1 MTKRTNKFISL
12 LLTLCMTLSV
22 FAGLSTTAF
31 AADGVT
37 VKIVSF
43 LRGEQNDLRSSELL
57 EARVSGYD
65 GNVRDLTY
73 EWTNEIGTYLYVY
86 NDHNMYG
93 INGTSGEVEI
103 YNDDVD
109 SSSNMAGRSYKDSF
123 SGQGFAWAAIY
134 GANYSN
140 SDLLGTI
147 TVTVKDANGNV
158 IATDSHTGTRSG
170 RFGRYTYSGFVADN
184 LGNDLQAT
192 AFGIFEGD
200 AKHIK
205 ELFSESSIV
214 HISCVESTVTDA
226 AVTSGREYISLTD
239 NSDGTYTV
247 NALKPGVSEIKM
259 TVEKGNCKFHQYSDG
274 ESTTKVYVYKRP
286 VPTPTT
292 TTITLTNLDEHCTYY
307 IDGVQGKY
315 QADGT
320 VIFEGLTPNTTYTIE
335 AQGQA
340 EGTEVV
346 YAYTQAT
353 TLPVY
358 NATVKVL
365 LDGGYDAETATAYGT
380 LVDISA
386 VEETDNQLY
395 LKDKNASEYVSLT
408 HASTGTYT
416 ASVSNGTYNVF
427 TDAKED
433 SQLCDQELDIVN
445 QDRTRYLFYYS
456 VKYDAAGGIGAPAT
470 VYEHESHAVTV
481 SSQVPT
487 YEGYNFIGW
496 KDQDGNIY
504 QPGAVLTT
512 DIEKAYTLTAQW
524 EEATSALVNLKV
536 VVDHEFE
543 NGMDPKIGGTLTVDL
558 AYRYD
563 ASETYVEV
571 VGKEASFDD
580 WYSTG
585 TRTGNVTTKEYKGI
599 FTDLSSKYEYSAN
612 VFLEH
617 YQVVNSE
624 VTKTVDANGNA
635 TYDVVVY
642 LEYNPDLFMLTYNTV
657 ADESIPNELIPQATD
672 IKILNWDATVAN
684 EWAPITRHKD
694 YSVDVLFD
702 SADGRHGQG
711 TYGVPVYNNGATSYY
726 RVHAAGL
733 TLADGKEI
741 LLSTEDGINYYS
753 IATEGLAKGAYS
765 AVVTVEDGYDVE
777 NTDLDGAY
785 GAYIIE
791 DINNNYAQQGTI
803 IVTVYV
809 NRYDVIF
816 NSNGGSAVPTIEDQ
830 FTIPNVSEYVPTK
843 AGYTFAGWY
852 TDTALTAPVVP
863 GTVMSSDV
871 TLYAKWE
878 ENKTIKGTVSV
889 DGVFELDG
897 EEYVIHDTDRL
908 AEVVILLQR
917 IDENGYFVSIAN
929 TKAAITYN
937 GNVGTGTYEF
947 TDVPND
953 GKNYRIK
960 VMAINYNDVYQNEL
974 SSSTVVTNFSAYDTT
989 HYVAEYNGDATAIVN
1004 AYLAAEPALFD
1015 LQYRIDATAIGEG
1028 FRPTGVETAI
1038 TYDDGKGET
1047 NPQLWTVIS
1056 QMVKNGAVVGQET
1069 ALNAGV
1075 GNNSFKV
1082 WESHSNGVT
1091 LYDYSIKLEKYTSGG
1106 VESVLDEKAVPFKV
1120 FYNGSARYSA
1130 VSGQTQELVATLVPK
1145 MYTITFDTQSGE
1157 ELITG
1162 MDSYLTTTGIFQDA
1176 YYWSFG
1182 TKITARPI
1190 RQGYRFLGWFDEAGN
1205 KVIEVAPDKAED
1217 ITVYAKWE
1225 AIETYINNYAYIF
1238 GYNDS
1243 VMGAEGPLL
1252 RCEVSAMVHRLVKQ
1266 NGKLGDFVYN
1276 EADTP
1281 DFNDIAGEWFRSG
1294 IEYVNHKGAFPKQD
1308 NVYPYVQ
1315 VTRGEAFKIICVG
1328 LGFVEDTTL
1337 SNAEYADFL
1346 YSAGYIQGDENG
1358 NLNVDS
1364 FITRAE
1370 FCTMYNR
1377 IIGREMALLETKA
1390 GEAITAET
1398 YGFTDLDSEKW
1409 YYEAMVRATSA
1420 YDDEGYV
1427 DLALR
1432 GIRNDLDDYNG

>member
-43 LRGEQNDLRSSELL
+43 LRGEQNDLRASELL

-86 NDHNMYG
+86 NNHNMYG

-184 LGNDLQAT
+184 LGSDLQAT

-340 EGTEVV
+340 EGTDVV

-358 NATVKVL
+358 NATIKFI
-365 LDGGYDAETATAYGT
+365 LDGGYDATAATAYGT
-380 LVDISA
+380 LVDINE
-386 VEETDNQLY
+386 VEATDNQLF
-395 LKDKNASEYVSLT
+395 LKEESGSQFIPLT
-408 HASTGTYT
+408 HSAKGTYT
-416 ASVSNGTYNVF
+416 AAVENGTYNIF
-427 TDAKED
+427 EEENADT
-433 SQLCDQELDIVN
+433 QICDQELDIVN
-445 QDRTRYLFYYS
+445 QDRIRYLFYYS

-558 AYRYD
+558 AYRHD

-580 WYSTG
+580 WYQTG
-585 TRTGNVTTKEYKGI
+585 TREGNITTKEYPALY
-599 FTDLSSKYEYSAN
+599 TELSGKYEYSAN

-617 YQVVNSE
+617 YQVTDAQVN
-624 VTKTVDANGNA
+624 KTTDAEGNA
-635 TYDVVVY
+635 TYDVTVY
-642 LEYNPDLFMLTYNTV
+642 LKYNPDLFMLQYKTV
-657 ADESIPNELIPQATD
+657 ADQSVPEELIPQATG
-672 IKILNWDATVAN
+672 IKILNWDASVED
-684 EWAPITRHKD
+684 EWAPISRHKE
-694 YSVDVLFD
+694 YSVDVEFV
-702 SADGRHGQG
+702 GRNGNG
-711 TYGVPVYNNGATSYY
+711 SYGVPIFNNGALSYY

-733 TLADGKEI
+733 TLNDGTEI
-741 LLSTEDGINYYS
+741 LLETKDGINYYS
-753 IATEGLAKGAYS
+753 LATDNLGYGAYS
-765 AVVTVEDGYDVE
+765 AVVTVKGGADVE
-777 NTDLDGAY
+777 GTDLDGAY
-785 GAYIIE
+785 GAYITA
-791 DINNNYAQQGTI
+791 DLNGNYAQQGEI
-803 IVTVYV
+803 LVTVYV

-878 ENKTIKGTVSV
+878 ENKKVKGTVSIA
-889 DGVFELDG
+889 GSYELEDG
-897 EEYVIHDTDRL
+897 EHVILDKDR
-908 AEVVILLQR
+908 ANKVVVLLQR
-917 IDENGYFVSIAN
+917 IDGNGYFVSVAN
-929 TKAAITYN
+929 QTVEVNYN
-937 GNVGTGTYEF
+937 GNVGTGTFEF
-947 TDVPND
+947 ADVPND
-953 GKNYRIK
+953 GKDYRIK
-960 VMAINYNDVYQNEL
+960 AMAANYGDLYQNEV
-974 SSSTVVTNFSAYDTT
+974 SSSTVVTDFGAYDTT
-989 HYVAEYNGDATAIVN
+989 HYIAEYNGDATAVVN
-1004 AYLAAEPALFD
+1004 AYLPFEPQVFD
-1015 LQYRIDATAIGEG
+1015 LSYSIDATAISEG
-1028 FRPTGVETAI
+1028 FRPDSFEMVI
-1038 TYDDGKGET
+1038 TCDDKSGET
-1047 NPQLWTVIS
+1047 TPQKWAVIS
-1056 QMVKNGAVVGQET
+1056 QMIKDGEVVGEDV
-1069 ALNAGV
+1069 ALSAGV
-1075 GNNSFKV
+1075 GNGSYPV
-1082 WESHSNGVT
+1082 WQSHADGVS
-1091 LYDYSIKLEKYTSGG
+1091 LYDYSLALKTCTVNG
-1106 VESVLDEKAVPFKV
+1106 DEKLIDVKEVPFMIYYSNPV
-1120 FYNGSARYSA
+1120 RYSA
-1130 VSGQTQELVATLVPK
+1130 VAGQTHELKATVVPK
-1145 MYTITFDTQSGE
+1145 MFTITFDTQSGE

-1162 MDSYLTTTGIFQDA
+1162 MEAYATTTGIFQDT

-1182 TKITARPI
+1182 KAISARPV

-1205 KVIEVAPDKAED
+1205 KVTEVTPDKAED

-1281 DFNDIAGEWFRSG
+1281 DFNDIVGEWFRSG

-1315 VTRGEAFKIICVG
+1315 VTRGEAFKIICIG